1 MKYLIINGSPRHG
14 HTWEIVTRVKNTLST
29 TDTNTTFTHVELI
42 DENIPYCRG
51 CFSCFENGE
60 DSCPDSD
67 KIGSIV
73 DKIRECDGLIIT
85 SPVYALHITALLKN
99 FIDHVAYLYHRPE
112 FFTKKA
118 LIISTTAGMGH
129 KKVGKFLDETL
140 RNWGFN
146 ERFKLCLIDVHDT
159 NGYLPLNIKE
169 KIDKTTLKFYNSIES
184 KKLKSP
190 SMNALFMYNMWRA
203 MAYNN
208 HIPCDHDFWVEND
221 LINHEYH
228 PSIPCSFIKKMPCKI
243 FYKLMLGFLS
253 KNSVKKEE
261 V

>member
-67 KIGSIV
+67 KIGPIV

-99 FIDHVAYLYHRPE
+99 FIDHVAYLYH
-112 FFTKKA
+112 
-118 LIISTTAGMGH
+118 
-129 KKVGKFLDETL
+129 ETL

-228 PSIPCSFIKKMPCKI
+228 PSIPCSFIKKIPCKI

>member
-67 KIGSIV
+67 KIGPIV

-99 FIDHVAYLYHRPE
+99 FIYHVAYLYHRTE
-112 FFTKKA
+112 F
-118 LIISTTAGMGH
+118 
-129 KKVGKFLDETL
+129 
-140 RNWGFN
+140 
-146 ERFKLCLIDVHDT
+146 
-159 NGYLPLNIKE
+159 
-169 KIDKTTLKFYNSIES
+169 
-184 KKLKSP
+184 
-190 SMNALFMYNMWRA
+190 
-203 MAYNN
+203 
-208 HIPCDHDFWVEND
+208 
-221 LINHEYH
+221 
-228 PSIPCSFIKKMPCKI
+228 FIKKVNKI
-243 FYKLMLGFLS
+243 
-253 KNSVKKEE
+253 
-261 V
+261 